1 MEKHGSHRASLIG
14 AILLELRKVSAFSV
28 LFSQAVA
35 DRIGVNPTD
44 QECGDLLNI
53 FGPMT
58 AGRLAELSGLTTGAI
73 TGVINRLEQAGFVQR
88 TQDPTDR
95 RRVIVHAAPDSKAA
109 RKAAQFFEGM
119 ANASIALCERYSDE
133 DLAVI
138 FDFVTRALT
147 MTTEEIA
154 RLRSDAARSD
164 PSPASQSDA
173 AGGGA

>member
-1 MEKHGSHRASLIG
+1 MASNALQRSALIG

-73 TGVINRLEQAGFVQR
+73 TGVINRLEQAGFVR
-88 TQDPTDR
+88 RAQDATDR
-95 RRVIVHAAPDSKAA
+95 RRVIVHALPDSEAA
-109 RKAAQFFEGM
+109 RKAAKLFAGM
-119 ANASIALCERYSDE
+119 ANASVALCDRYSDA
-133 DLAVI
+133 DLALI
-138 FDFVTRALT
+138 LDFVTRALA
-147 MTTEEIA
+147 MTAEEIA
-154 RLRSDAARSD
+154 RLRTE
-164 PSPASQSDA
+164 SP
-173 AGGGA
+173 GE

>member
-1 MEKHGSHRASLIG
+1 MGSQELKRAALIG

-44 QECGDLLNI
+44 QECGDLVNI

-73 TGVINRLEQAGFVQR
+73 TGVINRLEQAGFVKR
-88 TQDPTDR
+88 EQDPNDR
-95 RRVIVHAAPDSKAA
+95 RRVIVHALPDSPAA
-109 RKAAQFFEGM
+109 RKAAKFFEGM
-119 ANASIALCERYSDE
+119 ANASIALCDRYSDA
-133 DLAVI
+133 DLALI
-138 FDFVTRALT
+138 LDFVASALA

-154 RLRSDAARSD
+154 RLRNDKSKTADD
-164 PSPASQSDA
+164 
-173 AGGGA
+173 